1 MKKSGFYIPELDSLR
16 FFAFLLVL
24 IHHAG
29 YSALIDSW
37 EVTAKY
43 GWMGVDLF
51 LCLSA
56 FLFSRLLYTEYQA
69 TGTVRVRNFYIRRA
83 FRIWPLYVLFFI
95 IAVTLTVQTEGW
107 SDSATMRAIG
117 MLTFTDNFMAARWGY
132 NNVILYVN
140 HLWTISYE
148 EQVYLVIPW
157 ILLFLYRRKTS
168 TAGLILLSMGILGT
182 FLRAFMIYR
191 GTNHPDIWVL
201 PFSHF
206 DSVLGGIV
214 IGLGILDKPL
224 KKIPN
229 LIWLALGVLALWQVT
244 QLPNVQKIQWE
255 LMYTYPLVGIGTS
268 LIIYSLTQGNLW
280 AISPLFRNKQLAY
293 LGKISYGLYVY
304 HKLGIFLANR
314 IVHQYIEPTRELVE
328 PAAGLLLAFLIT
340 VAMSIISYEA
350 FEKFFLRM
358 KDRFAVV
365 KSRPA

>member
-1 MKKSGFYIPELDSLR
+1 MKQSGLYIPELDSLR

-37 EVTAKY
+37 EVVAKY

-56 FLFSRLLYTEYQA
+56 FLFSRLLYAEYQA
-69 TGTVRVRNFYIRRA
+69 TGTVLVKNFYIRRA
-83 FRIWPLYVLFFI
+83 LRIWPLYLLFFI
-95 IAVTLTVQTEGW
+95 IAVTLTVQKDGW
-107 SDSATMRAIG
+107 SDSLTTRALG

-132 NNVILYVN
+132 NNAILYSN

-148 EQVYLVIPW
+148 EQVYLLIPW
-157 ILLFLYRRKTS
+157 VLLFLYRRKPS
-168 TAGLILLSMGILGT
+168 TAGLLLLGMGLFGT
-182 FLRAFMIYR
+182 FIRAFMIYR

-229 LIWLALGVLALWQVT
+229 LIWLTLGILALWQVT
-244 QLPNVQKIQWE
+244 QLPNVTKIQWE
-255 LMYTYPLVGIGTS
+255 LMLTYPLIGIGTS
-268 LIIYSLTQGNLW
+268 LIIYSVTQGNLW
-280 AISPLFRNKQLAY
+280 ALSPLFRVKPLTY

-304 HKLGIFLANR
+304 HKLGIFLAYQM
-314 IVHQYIEPTRELVE
+314 IKQFIEPSSNLAYRVS
-328 PAAGLLLAFLIT
+328 GLLLSFLVT
-340 VAMSIISYEA
+340 VVISVISYEA
-350 FEKFFLRM
+350 FEKIFLRM
-358 KDRFAVV
+358 KDRFATI